1 MTFAPSCA
9 PTTRRCIEQ
18 PETRAG
24 LLSPRRLYEL
34 AQVSSPRS
42 SRYSNMLFY
51 GAIIGTVIIIK
62 SEAVCSRV
70 SSLSLSPSNELVK
83 PQIDSY
89 ISISRVARSCLTQ
102 SSILKPI
109 TSVCI
114 YFFPLEKKNPPLGK
128 EKKNYRL
135 KNYG

>member
-1 MTFAPSCA
+1 M
-9 PTTRRCIEQ
+9 EQ

-70 SSLSLSPSNELVK
+70 SSLSLSPSNELVVSLRL
-83 PQIDSY
+83 IRTSR
-89 ISISRVARSCLTQ
+89 SRVL
-102 SSILKPI
+102 LDH
-109 TSVCI
+109 V
-114 YFFPLEKKNPPLGK
+114 
-128 EKKNYRL
+128 
-135 KNYG
+135 

>member
-1 MTFAPSCA
+1 MNWASLDAVSIPLPSLFRFDASSETFFVRFFEHTSEIVTFAPSCA
-9 PTTRRCIEQ
+9 PTTRRCMEQ

-70 SSLSLSPSNELVK
+70 SSLSLSPSNELVVSLRL
-83 PQIDSY
+83 IRTSR
-89 ISISRVARSCLTQ
+89 SRVL
-102 SSILKPI
+102 LDH
-109 TSVCI
+109 V
-114 YFFPLEKKNPPLGK
+114 
-128 EKKNYRL
+128 
-135 KNYG
+135 